1 MRLSAPDRKKQV
13 LEVATRLFA
22 QQGYAATTTRQI
34 AAECG
39 VTEAILF
46 RHFPSKEELYWDV
59 IETKRASRGFL
70 EKLKEI
76 LESNM
81 SPMDVCIA
89 IAKDRLERNFGDPT
103 MTRLLLFSTLEN
115 HELSYRFYRNFIAEY
130 HEHLVEY
137 IEKQISGGV
146 FRPVDPLLAARS
158 FLAMIFYHFLIQ
170 ELFGAKRIHAF
181 DPDRL
186 SRHIAEI
193 WLGGMLSSNEQR
205 SQLPDFE
212 EVFAGNF
219 ARHHEDFRR
228 ETSESLKENEKIAS
242 S

>member
-1 MRLSAPDRKKQV
+1 MRLSASDRKKQL

-39 VTEAILF
+39 VTEAIVF
-46 RHFPSKEELYWDV
+46 RHFPSKEELYWQV
-59 IETKRASRGFL
+59 IETKRVSRGFL
-70 EKLKEI
+70 ERLKEI
-76 LESNM
+76 INSDM
-81 SPMDVCIA
+81 SPMEVCVA

-103 MTRLLLFSTLEN
+103 MTRLLLFSALEN

-137 IEKQISGGV
+137 IEKQIGEGV

-193 WLGGMLSSNEQR
+193 WLGGMLSSAEQR
-205 SQLPDFE
+205 QAVPNFE
-212 EVFAGNF
+212 EIF
-219 ARHHEDFRR
+219 ARDLTREAAGFGE
-228 ETSESLKENEKIAS
+228 ETSEDKENEKVAS

>member
-1 MRLSAPDRKKQV
+1 MRLSAPDRKKQL

-34 AAECG
+34 AGECG

-46 RHFPSKEELYWDV
+46 RHFPTKEELYWEV
-59 IETKRASRGFL
+59 IEAKRASRGFL
-70 EKLKEI
+70 EKLTEI
-76 LESNM
+76 LDSNK
-81 SPMDVCIA
+81 SPMEVCIA
-89 IAKDRLERNFGDPT
+89 IAKDRLERNFSDPT

-130 HEHLVEY
+130 HDHLVEY
-137 IEKQISGGV
+137 IEKRISEGV

-170 ELFGAKRIHAF
+170 ELFGAKRIQAF

-212 EVFAGNF
+212 EIFAENF
-219 ARHHEDFRR
+219 AQDHRDFDR
-228 ETSESLKENEKIAS
+228 ETSESHKENEKVARP
-242 S
+242 

>member
-1 MRLSAPDRKKQV
+1 MRLSASDRKKQL

-39 VTEAILF
+39 VTEAIVF
-46 RHFPSKEELYWDV
+46 RHFPSKEELYWQV
-59 IETKRASRGFL
+59 IEAKRASRGFL
-70 EKLKEI
+70 ERLKEI
-76 LESNM
+76 LNSGM
-81 SPMDVCIA
+81 SPMEVCIA
-89 IAKDRLERNFGDPT
+89 IAKDRLGRNFGDPT
-103 MTRLLLFSTLEN
+103 MTRLLLFSALEN

-137 IEKQISGGV
+137 IEKQIGEGV

-193 WLGGMLSSNEQR
+193 WLGGMLSSAEQR
-205 SQLPDFE
+205 QPVPDFE
-212 EVFAGNF
+212 EIF
-219 ARHHEDFRR
+219 ARDLARKAAGFDD
-228 ETSESLKENEKIAS
+228 ETSESNKENEKVAS

>member
-1 MRLSAPDRKKQV
+1 MRLSASDRKKQ
-13 LEVATRLFA
+13 LLDVATRLFA

-39 VTEAILF
+39 VTEAIVF
-46 RHFPSKEELYWDV
+46 RHFPSKEELYWQV
-59 IETKRASRGFL
+59 IEAKRASRGFL
-70 EKLKEI
+70 ERLTEI
-76 LESNM
+76 LDSNM
-81 SPMDVCIA
+81 SPMEVCIA
-89 IAKDRLERNFGDPT
+89 IAKDRLERNFSDPT

-137 IEKQISGGV
+137 IEKRIGEGV

-170 ELFGAKRIHAF
+170 ELFGAKRIQAF

-193 WLGGMLSSNEQR
+193 WLGGMLSSSEPR
-205 SQLPDFE
+205 PQLPDFE
-212 EVFAGNF
+212 EIFAGHLAQDRVEF
-219 ARHHEDFRR
+219 GR
-228 ETSESLKENEKIAS
+228 ETSESDIENEKVTS

>member
-1 MRLSAPDRKKQV
+1 MRLSASDRKKQL

-34 AAECG
+34 ASECG

-46 RHFPSKEELYWDV
+46 RHFSSKEELYWQV
-59 IETKRASRGFL
+59 IEAKRASRGFL
-70 EKLKEI
+70 AKLKEI
-76 LESNM
+76 LGSSM
-81 SPMDVCIA
+81 SPMEVCIA
-89 IAKDRLERNFGDPT
+89 LAKDRLERNFSDPT

-115 HELSYRFYRNFIAEY
+115 HELSYRFYCNFIAEY
-130 HEHLVEY
+130 HEHLVEW
-137 IEKQISGGV
+137 IQKRIDEGV

-170 ELFGAKRIHAF
+170 ELFGAKRMQAF

-193 WLGGMLSSNEQR
+193 WLGGMLSSSDHR
-205 SQLPDFE
+205 PQLPDFE
-212 EVFAGNF
+212 EIFAGNF
-219 ARHHEDFRR
+219 AQDHEGFGR

>member
-1 MRLSAPDRKKQV
+1 MRLSASDRKKQL

-22 QQGYAATTTRQI
+22 QQGYAGTTTREI
-34 AAECG
+34 ASECG

-46 RHFPSKEELYWDV
+46 RHFPSKEELYWQV
-59 IETKRASRGFL
+59 IEAKRVSRGFL
-70 EKLKEI
+70 ERLKEI
-76 LESNM
+76 LESDM
-81 SPMDVCIA
+81 SPMEVCVA

-137 IEKQISGGV
+137 IQKRIAEGV

-158 FLAMIFYHFLIQ
+158 FLAMIFYHFMIQ
-170 ELFGAKRIHAF
+170 ELFGAKRIQAF
-181 DPDRL
+181 GPDQL

-193 WLGGMLSSNEQR
+193 WLGGMLSSSEER
-205 SQLPDFE
+205 EQLPDFE
-212 EVFAGNF
+212 KIFAENF
-219 ARHHEDFRR
+219 AKETEAFDRGAR
-228 ETSESLKENEKIAS
+228 ESDKENEKVTS

>member
-1 MRLSAPDRKKQV
+1 MRLSASERKKQL
-13 LEVATRLFA
+13 LEVSTRLFA

-46 RHFPSKEELYWDV
+46 RHFLSKEELYWQV
-59 IETKRASRGFL
+59 IEAKRASRGFL

-76 LESNM
+76 LDSKM
-81 SPMDVCIA
+81 SPIEVCVA
-89 IAKDRLERNFGDPT
+89 LAKDRLERNFNDPT

-130 HEHLVEY
+130 HEHLVEW
-137 IEKQISGGV
+137 IQKRIDEGV

-170 ELFGAKRIHAF
+170 ELFGAKRMQAF

-193 WLGGMLSSNEQR
+193 WLGGMLSSSEQR
-205 SQLPDFE
+205 PQLPDFE
-212 EVFAGNF
+212 EIFAGNF
-219 ARHHEDFRR
+219 AQDHEHLDR
-228 ETSESLKENEKIAS
+228 ETNDSLKENEKVAS

>member
-13 LEVATRLFA
+13 LDVATRLFA

-39 VTEAILF
+39 VTEAMLF
-46 RHFPSKEELYWDV
+46 RHFPSKEELYWEV
-59 IETKRASRGFL
+59 IEAKRASRGFL
-70 EKLKEI
+70 ERLKEI
-76 LESNM
+76 LDSDM
-81 SPMDVCIA
+81 SPREVCIA

-130 HEHLVEY
+130 HEHLMDY
-137 IEKQISGGV
+137 IQKRIDEGV
-146 FRPVDPLLAARS
+146 FRAVDPLLAARS

-170 ELFGAKRIHAF
+170 ELFGAKRLKAY
-181 DPDRL
+181 DADRL

-193 WLGGMLSSNEQR
+193 WLGGMLSSGEQR
-205 SQLPDFE
+205 PQLPDFE
-212 EVFAGNF
+212 QIFAGNF
-219 ARHHEDFRR
+219 RQNDAEFDR
-228 ETSESLKENEKIAS
+228 ETRESDRENEKVAS